1 MRSQLQKNKRKD
13 GTGEYMEER
22 SLRVYSSEKTF
33 FSKITNTLTKLLIP
47 TKVSLNGM
55 MISMKRNNVLKAY
68 ENSLNVEK
76 IEDENRREAISK
88 KVDDT
93 YALYLESI
101 DKYIMDSIYK
111 KVKNDTAS
119 EFEKEA
125 LSQYY
130 MITHLKETGYTEYKY
145 KKQMYLM
152 RLDYETVSN
161 EKTKILE
168 KYKKFYATEMEILYK
183 GLLKHYSIRLADNIS
198 DGEKQEIYNKIF
210 KTLEEY
216 ISNILPIKM
225 ELDNNDTYKE
235 ILDGYNEFERF
246 TVGKL
251 DQNDNIEKNMIL
263 LGISRKLFT
272 HSLPLVVAEQCYIKL
287 LKDARSLIVDT
298 KIAKKQQKAYSLL
311 INIMEEYNVRLLSTK
326 IYWDKP
332 SQREEYKAFWN
343 EYKKVNELKD
353 SNYDE
358 YIKQK
363 EILFVESD
371 LKKVSINEN
380 KYYKIIKFYKNRLVE
395 LGAMR
400 ELMNSY
406 SSDGKYTKV
415 VKNEKKKKSKKEKVV
430 V

>member
-168 KYKKFYATEMEILYK
+168 KYKKFYAAEMEILYK

-225 ELDNNDTYKE
+225 ELDNDDTYKE

-343 EYKKVNELKD
+343 EYKKVNELRD

>member
-168 KYKKFYATEMEILYK
+168 KYKKFYAAEMEILYK

-225 ELDNNDTYKE
+225 ELDNDDTYKE
-235 ILDGYNEFERF
+235 ILDGYNDFERF

-400 ELMNSY
+400 KLMNSY

>member
-168 KYKKFYATEMEILYK
+168 KYKKFYAAEILYK

-216 ISNILPIKM
+216 ISNILPIKI

-400 ELMNSY
+400 KLMNSY

>member
-168 KYKKFYATEMEILYK
+168 KYKKFYAAEMEILYK

-400 ELMNSY
+400 ELLNSY